1 MEASM
6 IVKNILVSL
15 LLFIW
20 FQNYGL
26 SDDQVKRIWPH
37 LFLTKGS
44 DYQEMSDLMS
54 ERKSGYIKGMM
65 DILVKSIS
73 GKVLDAVLTF
83 HDLHNSDLQEA
94 HKLLA
99 GSLSVDFSSHLMQ
112 LFKKHNIPLTR
123 RKFIFTHGKL
133 LDFVSNNGVK
143 NIPTSYLKMD
153 VDYVLIGEY
162 IVVNKKDLRL
172 AINLIEL
179 KTGVTVGGFN
189 VDASPANLAAKLAQ
203 NIFDYFQKNQS
214 PPFEN
219 PASGLTWILEPV
231 AEAFRKK
238 VTRNQAQSY
247 CASQKYRLPFA
258 EEIMQLSGGGN
269 YSPGGFELI
278 HENSSCYFVADNRDM
293 DAAPYAKGAYHYFT
307 GLDEHLLNN
316 GEIQI
321 DSELP
326 EKQKCYFVCVKGEVA
341 SNIESINKLYEIHRS
356 KWINGIRVDDN
367 IRSLVKYLL
376 FKLDPYMM
384 LYNSNVDQRWSKR
397 YPTPEDGINALKKA
411 GYL

>member
-1 MEASM
+1 MTVLKRLLMEASM

-189 VDASPANLAAKLAQ
+189 VDASP
-203 NIFDYFQKNQS
+203 
-214 PPFEN
+214 
-219 PASGLTWILEPV
+219 
-231 AEAFRKK
+231 
-238 VTRNQAQSY
+238 
-247 CASQKYRLPFA
+247 
-258 EEIMQLSGGGN
+258 
-269 YSPGGFELI
+269 
-278 HENSSCYFVADNRDM
+278 
-293 DAAPYAKGAYHYFT
+293 
-307 GLDEHLLNN
+307 
-316 GEIQI
+316 
-321 DSELP
+321 
-326 EKQKCYFVCVKGEVA
+326 
-341 SNIESINKLYEIHRS
+341 
-356 KWINGIRVDDN
+356 
-367 IRSLVKYLL
+367 
-376 FKLDPYMM
+376 
-384 LYNSNVDQRWSKR
+384 
-397 YPTPEDGINALKKA
+397 
-411 GYL
+411 